1 MPFRRSQTAVRV
13 VLVALAVSLGAG
25 WPTEARAQ
33 EVDPPA
39 LVIAEGSLARRQLVA
54 LGRDLV
60 VEGEALS
67 DVAAVNGSIRVSGTV
82 RGDVIVMGGTAT
94 LRPTAH
100 VEGDVFVLGGVL
112 VTGEGARIDGRAV
125 SYPTFSSAWLT
136 LLEGPS
142 LGGSATSP
150 VILGAKLALL
160 AAWMVLTLI
169 LLAVSGR
176 EIQRTS
182 EVVQAEPFHC
192 FLVGLTGVLALF
204 LTALFFSAFAAVVV
218 GVPLLALVA
227 IAALV
232 LKLWGMVG
240 VFHAVGVWIGQRLGR
255 RRRRALH
262 CAILGVAVLGIVKLV
277 PFLGVWVWT
286 AATFIGIG
294 ATFKSKFGR
303 LEPWFQESAEAT
315 LTPPG

>member
-1 MPFRRSQTAVRV
+1 MHCAKGVLKPLAMAV
-13 VLVALAVSLGAG
+13 VLVATSLVTAPGA
-25 WPTEARAQ
+25 AAQ
-33 EVDPPA
+33 ENEVPA
-39 LVIAEGSLARRQLVA
+39 LVIEEGSLARRQLVA
-54 LGRDLV
+54 LGRDLIV
-60 VEGEALS
+60 DGEALS

-82 RGDVIVMGGTAT
+82 RGDLIVMGGTAT
-94 LRPTAH
+94 LQATAH

-112 VTGEGARIDGRAV
+112 VSGEGARIDGRAV

-142 LGGSATSP
+142 LGTAATSP
-150 VILGAKLALL
+150 VVLGAKLALL
-160 AAWMVLTLI
+160 AAWMLLTLI

-176 EIQRTS
+176 EVQRTS
-182 EVVQAEPFHC
+182 EVVQAEPLHC

-204 LTALFFSAFAAVVV
+204 LTGLFFSSFAAMVI
-218 GVPLLALVA
+218 GVPLLALVT

-240 VFHAVGVWIGQRLGR
+240 VFHAVGVWIFRYLGPR
-255 RRRRALH
+255 RHRALH
-262 CAILGVAVLGIVKLV
+262 SAVLGVAILGVLKLV

-286 AATFIGIG
+286 AATLIGIG

-303 LEPWFQESAEAT
+303 LEPWFQERAEAT
-315 LTPPG
+315 LTPYR

>member
-1 MPFRRSQTAVRV
+1 MLSGTSVLTHRATV
-13 VLVALAVSLGAG
+13 VTLIAALWFVCPSPG
-25 WPTEARAQ
+25 RAQ
-33 EVDPPA
+33 EPDAPA
-39 LVIAEGSLARRQLVA
+39 LIIAEGSLARRQLVA
-54 LGRDLV
+54 LGRDLIV
-60 VEGEALS
+60 DGEALS

-94 LRPTAH
+94 LQPTAH

-112 VTGEGARIDGRAV
+112 VTSDGARIDGRAV

-176 EIQRTS
+176 EVQRTS
-182 EVVQAEPFHC
+182 ETAQAEPFHC

-204 LTALFFSAFAAVVV
+204 LTGLFFSSFAAMIV
-218 GVPLLALVA
+218 GVPLLALVT
-227 IAALV
+227 IAAMV

-240 VFHAVGVWIGQRLGR
+240 VFHAVGAWAGRRLGR
-255 RRRRALH
+255 ARRPALQ
-262 CAILGVAVLGIVKLV
+262 CAVLGVAVLGVLKV
-277 PFLGVWVWT
+277 VSG
-286 AATFIGIG
+286 
-294 ATFKSKFGR
+294 GR
-303 LEPWFQESAEAT
+303 RGHLD
-315 LTPPG
+315 PPRVIS